1 MHNQSYITSV
11 SLCFSLSIS
20 RCFAALIFQ
29 SQLSLNS
36 LLKFVIIEQ
45 DSVGVWLVLD
55 TGTSWPTG
63 IMDISLPLELLES
76 ISVCMFWAT
85 GKLPETV

>member
-55 TGTSWPTG
+55 TGTSWPNWYHGHFTATRT
-63 IMDISLPLELLES
+63 IRIHFSLHVLGY
-76 ISVCMFWAT
+76 W
-85 GKLPETV
+85 